1 MLAGQAPIT
10 LQWDSTGRD
19 AFSNPGRHPARLSYT
34 PGTERYYS
42 HGIWPPRDVS
52 LLRERDSNF
61 SVARE
66 LDISV
71 ESTFVVQSRL
81 CAHGIP
87 HSSRDYPESRSK
99 QRDLWL
105 ASTAFWCIRRRRT
118 PYIHV
123 IRNVTQFRSLLSFR
137 GTRLCGNRIL
147 EYVRDAF
154 MWERIDTFPWRG
166 SGIFKFV
173 REPNFT
179 WDHRI
184 TLNPAQNRG
193 KNPAEGLEI

>member
-118 PYIHV
+118 PYIHY
-123 IRNVTQFRSLLSFR
+123 
-137 GTRLCGNRIL
+137 TRHKK
-147 EYVRDAF
+147 RDPIPFVVEFSWDA
-154 MWERIDTFPWRG
+154 
-166 SGIFKFV
+166 FV
-173 REPNFT
+173 RES
-179 WDHRI
+179 DIRI
-184 TLNPAQNRG
+184 CARRVYVGTD
-193 KNPAEGLEI
+193 